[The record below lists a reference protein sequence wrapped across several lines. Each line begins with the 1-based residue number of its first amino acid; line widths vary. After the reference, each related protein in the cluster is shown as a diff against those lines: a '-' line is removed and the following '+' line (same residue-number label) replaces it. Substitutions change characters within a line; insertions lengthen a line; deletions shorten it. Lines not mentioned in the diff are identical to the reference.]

1 MIADGP
7 LRWRCCGPRDGAAPR
22 GVVLAVRQP
31 REPRFVRVA
40 QHGDEQDARVLRNV
54 SEIDEARGRPEAR
67 RPEGRLKPLAAQ
79 LRDSKKL
86 SPRVRAALASQIHET
101 ADVGVG
107 RVSCAEIDA
116 RGLGW
121 ARREVFLRALR
132 GLSAPPGAVVVDGT
146 GFFDG
151 YGDAPFRLVPRAD
164 DAYAHVAAA
173 SIVAKDFRDTLVR
186 RTCEA
191 SPGTAR
197 IYGWA
202 QNKGYPSAQHRA
214 AILAHGRT
222 TVHRASF
229 APCARAPLAAHVCA
243 VTASDV

>member
-1 MIADGP
+1 MRA
-7 LRWRCCGPRDGAAPR
+7 PRAAPR
-22 GVVLAVRQP
+22 GDPLASAHADLPSTRQAG
-31 REPRFVRVA
+31 V
-40 QHGDEQDARVLRNV
+40 
-54 SEIDEARGRPEAR
+54 DEAGCGSLIGSLIAAAVILPE
-67 RPEGRLKPLAAQ
+67 ECEYAAQ

-116 RGLGW
+116 RGLGG

-229 APCARAPLAAHVCA
+229 APCARAPPAAHVCA